1 MYKWPPT
8 THLASFGAVLVI
20 PLLPS
25 RRVHPVGAIMAIV
38 VIIVVVDVVVVAVV
52 VVVVVVVVEVNV
64 GLMSWR

>member
-1 MYKWPPT
+1 M
-8 THLASFGAVLVI
+8 HLASFGAVLVI

-25 RRVHPVGAIMAIV
+25 RRVHPVVAIV
-38 VIIVVVDVVVVAVV
+38 ALVVVIVAVDVVVVA

>member
-1 MYKWPPT
+1 MYKWPQT

-25 RRVHPVGAIMAIV
+25 CRVHPVVAIV
-38 VIIVVVDVVVVAVV
+38 ALMVVIVVVDVVVVAVV
-52 VVVVVVVVEVNV
+52 VVVVVVEVNV